1 MAEVPPARTGAQL
14 TARSTVPCQ
23 QLAAQPAH
31 GLARIHTGQARFPMW
46 RLFAIRK
53 PCFRPP
59 QLLKPL
65 SMDTVLEARQ
75 TQPPSSS
82 PSTDFGFPVHSYL
95 SPVAFRCKNLD
106 SRVAC
111 GHVPVITGW
120 TYGEKWVEGGQAATC
135 AYLGGKLWKEGNHTT
150 SILANTHSS
159 PNK

>member
-1 MAEVPPARTGAQL
+1 MLLTASTVVFFLLMAEVLPARTGAQL

-53 PCFRPP
+53 LCFRPP

-111 GHVPVITGW
+111 GHVPVITG
-120 TYGEKWVEGGQAATC
+120 
-135 AYLGGKLWKEGNHTT
+135 
-150 SILANTHSS
+150 
-159 PNK
+159 